1 MLYHVSELLSFYKIS
16 SIPLCKYTTFCLSI
30 HLLRNIGVVSNL
42 TIMNNADRNFCVQ
55 FLPGCKFPVLM
66 GFHLGVGL
74 LGQKVCLTFLGIAKL
89 FPKVTAS
96 FYLPAHRGREF
107 QFLHTLTNARFR
119 KIFVLAYEECVSI
132 FSEFISKNRVRGH
145 DNNLLQGRWEMVSF
159 SQCWQLLKALAT
171 LQGRILGT
179 GLLVACV

>member
-66 GFHLGVGL
+66 GFHLGLGL
-74 LGQKVCLTFLGIAKL
+74 LGQKVCLTFRGIAKL
-89 FPKVTAS
+89 FPKVTHH
-96 FYLPAHRGREF
+96 FTFLPTGDKSSNFSTPSPMLVSERFLSWHMKNVSLFSQNLF
-107 QFLHTLTNARFR
+107 QRIGWGDMIT
-119 KIFVLAYEECVSI
+119 I
-132 FSEFISKNRVRGH
+132 FSRGGEKWSPFPSA
-145 DNNLLQGRWEMVSF
+145 DSF
-159 SQCWQLLKALAT
+159 SKPWPLCRV
-171 LQGRILGT
+171 GF
-179 GLLVACV
+179 